1 MTLTSDAK
9 KTILIS
15 VDLSE
20 LRVAVVEEGRTVE
33 ALIERRGQGS
43 LAGNIYKGKI
53 DNVLRGMEAAFVDL
67 GLPRN
72 GFLYVDDVVV
82 PGQDPKTRRRRKID
96 ELLKPGQEVL
106 VQVVKD
112 SMGTKGPRVTMELS
126 IAGRFL
132 VLSPH
137 GEGSGVSRRLPDGE
151 RERLRKLAKSLER
164 EDGGIIVRTA
174 AAGATAEDLE
184 RDLRFLHKMWAQVEA
199 RAKPAKPGSLVYA
212 EADLSLKV
220 IRDLLARN
228 VDEVLVD
235 SERQYR
241 RILGWV
247 RTHAARV
254 RRPDQALHRH
264 GAAVRAPR
272 RRPGDPARPCNRRVD
287 LPSGGY
293 LIFDYAEAFT
303 IIDVNTGRFVGS
315 SGRLEDTITRN
326 NIEAAREVMRQLRL
340 RDIGG
345 IIVIDFIDMASAKN
359 RTEVLNVL
367 QAELEHDRTKTYL
380 VEISPLGLVEM
391 TRQNVTAG
399 VREILTRICPTCGG
413 EGVVL
418 SEQTMAVEAERRL
431 RKLARASGSEAYLVR
446 LNAKVAS
453 GLVGPGGTK
462 LIELENETGKRF
474 TLEPVERM
482 PLSEVDVILE
492 GTRAEVDGS
501 AMPVADG
508 DEITVRISEPH
519 MYNVTDGV
527 ARLDGG
533 YPVVVGGAIG
543 YIGQQHKVR
552 IDRATRTTAYATLLD
567 AKPTAMDT
575 PPEPDDYE
583 LPEFEREVGERL
595 ELEDRRPRSRRKAPA
610 KPPRGGRE
618 GRRRAR
624 MRTRR
629 RPTSR
634 RRRPSRGGARGPS
647 RPPRRPPPRARP
659 PSSRPARSRP
669 RRRAAPNRRRPA
681 TPTWWMRAEGGEEA
695 TANRRRRRGKR
706 GGRGRSKARR
716 GERRR
721 SRARA
726 GGRAGLDPCV
736 RRRRRARPPRRR
748 PPRPRGRA
756 GGPPPGAPR
765 HRPQPPPTRR
775 AIRHRH
781 PRHRLQRPPSRR
793 PCPSPRPR
801 RRATASGPRMSP
813 SAACS
818 EGSSVGRG
826 ALQGPLVPFRGLC
839 TRSLRS
845 AASSTASS
853 RGRSFWST
861 GSRMPPARRSRPS
874 CS

>member
-1 MTLTSDAK
+1 MTLTSNVS

-33 ALIERRGQGS
+33 ALIERRGEGS

-82 PGQDPKTRRRRKID
+82 PGQDPKSRRRRKID

-151 RERLRKLAKSLER
+151 RERLRKLAKSLEA
-164 EDGGIIVRTA
+164 DQGGIIVRTA
-174 AAGATAEDLE
+174 AAGATADDLE

-199 RAKPAKPGSLVYA
+199 RAKPAKAGSLVYA

-228 VDEVLVD
+228 VQEVWVD

-247 RTHAARV
+247 RTTQPEFVDRIKLYSDSVPLFERHGV
-254 RRPDQALHRH
+254 DQAILSTL
-264 GAAVRAPR
+264 
-272 RRPGDPARPCNRRVD
+272 NRRVD

-303 IIDVNTGRFVGS
+303 VIDVNTGRFVGS

-359 RTEVLNVL
+359 RAEVLNVL
-367 QAELEHDRTKTYL
+367 QAELENDRTKTYL

-399 VREILTRICPTCGG
+399 VREILTRTCPTCGG

-431 RKLARASGSEAYLVR
+431 RRIARSSGAEAFLVR
-446 LNAKVAS
+446 MNAKVAS
-453 GLVGPGGTK
+453 GLVGAGGMK
-462 LIELENETGKRF
+462 LLELERETGKHF

-482 PLSEVDVILE
+482 LLSEVDVVRE
-492 GTRAEVDGS
+492 GTRAEIDGDS
-501 AMPVADG
+501 VPFADG
-508 DEITVRISEPH
+508 DERTVKISEPH
-519 MYNVTDGV
+519 MYNITDGV
-527 ARLDGG
+527 ARVDGG

-543 YIGQQHKVR
+543 YVGQQHKVR
-552 IDRATRTTAYATLLD
+552 IDRATRTAAYATLLD
-567 AKPTAMDT
+567 AKPTAIDL
-575 PPEPDDYE
+575 PPEPGDYE
-583 LPEFEREVGERL
+583 LPEFDREVGERL
-595 ELEDRRPRSRRKAPA
+595 ELEQRTRP
-610 KPPRGGRE
+610 
-618 GRRRAR
+618 
-624 MRTRR
+624 RTRR
-629 RPTSR
+629 K
-634 RRRPSRGGARGPS
+634 
-647 RPPRRPPPRARP
+647 
-659 PSSRPARSRP
+659 PAAKPAAAAKATADTTEAESAEAPAEEQAAPKP
-669 RRRAAPNRRRPA
+669 RRRSRAKPAAAKAAAETTAGEATAAADTPA
-681 TPTWWMRAEGGEEA
+681 EAGADGEVADVVDAAEGGEEGA
-695 TANRRRRRGKR
+695 ANRRRRRGKR
-706 GGRGRSKARR
+706 GGRGRSKAATTAD
-716 GERRR
+716 GDAAATAQSDADPGAAPAPEEP
-721 SRARA
+721 SPAAADDAAPAAAPRA
-726 GGRAGLDPCV
+726 
-736 RRRRRARPPRRR
+736 RRRA
-748 PPRPRGRA
+748 
-756 GGPPPGAPR
+756 
-765 HRPQPPPTRR
+765 
-775 AIRHRH
+775 
-781 PRHRLQRPPSRR
+781 
-793 PCPSPRPR
+793 
-801 RRATASGPRMSP
+801 
-813 SAACS
+813 
-818 EGSSVGRG
+818 
-826 ALQGPLVPFRGLC
+826 
-839 TRSLRS
+839 
-845 AASSTASS
+845 
-853 RGRSFWST
+853 
-861 GSRMPPARRSRPS
+861 PARRPAGAAAAAADGEPAPAPEAPAAPEPVPEVVSPPAAPVVAPAAPAGDGAAPPAERKRGLLGKILGG
-874 CS
+874 

>member
-1 MTLTSDAK
+1 MTLTSNVS

-33 ALIERRGQGS
+33 ALIERRGEGS

-82 PGQDPKTRRRRKID
+82 PGQDPKSRRRRKID

-151 RERLRKLAKSLER
+151 RERLRKLAKSLEA
-164 EDGGIIVRTA
+164 DQGGIIVRTA
-174 AAGATAEDLE
+174 AAGATADDLE

-199 RAKPAKPGSLVYA
+199 RAKPAKAGSLVYA

-247 RTHAARV
+247 RTTQPEFVDRIKLYSDSTPLFERYGV
-254 RRPDQALHRH
+254 DQAILSTL
-264 GAAVRAPR
+264 
-272 RRPGDPARPCNRRVD
+272 NKRVD

-303 IIDVNTGRFVGS
+303 VIDVNTGRFVGS

-359 RTEVLNVL
+359 RAEVLKVL
-367 QAELEHDRTKTYL
+367 QAELENDRTKTYL

-399 VREILTRICPTCGG
+399 VREILTRTCPTCGG

-431 RKLARASGSEAYLVR
+431 RRLARSSGAEAFQVR

-453 GLVGPGGTK
+453 GLVGPGGMK
-462 LIELENETGKRF
+462 LLELERETGKFF

-482 PLSEVDVILE
+482 LLSEVDVIRE
-492 GTRAEVDGS
+492 GSRAEVDGDGL
-501 AMPVADG
+501 PFADG
-508 DEITVRISEPH
+508 DERTIKISEPH

-527 ARLDGG
+527 ARIDGG

-543 YIGQQHKVR
+543 YVGQQHKVR
-552 IDRATRTTAYATLLD
+552 IDRATRTAAYATLLD
-567 AKPTAMDT
+567 AKPTAIDL
-575 PPEPDDYE
+575 PPEPGDYE
-583 LPEFEREVGERL
+583 LPEFDREVGERL
-595 ELEDRRPRSRRKAPA
+595 ELEQRTRPRTRRKTPA
-610 KPPRGGRE
+610 KPAAATAATAEADADGKAADETAAAPK
-618 GRRRAR
+618 
-624 MRTRR
+624 
-629 RPTSR
+629 
-634 RRRPSRGGARGPS
+634 
-647 RPPRRPPPRARP
+647 
-659 PSSRPARSRP
+659 P
-669 RRRAAPNRRRPA
+669 RRRTRAKPAAAAAATEAASGDEPA
-681 TPTWWMRAEGGEEA
+681 AAEAGANGSADGVADVVDAAETGDEA
-695 TANRRRRRGKR
+695 AATKRRRRGKR
-706 GGRGRSKARR
+706 GGRGRTRTASAD
-716 GERRR
+716 GDG
-721 SRARA
+721 AA
-726 GGRAGLDPCV
+726 AAQADADPGAAPKPDEPSAASPAADAEPAAAP
-736 RRRRRARPPRRR
+736 RTRRRAPAKRTATAAAATAEPEPA
-748 PPRPRGRA
+748 PAAVPA
-756 GGPPPGAPR
+756 APPPEAATPPADAPAAAAPAADGAQE
-765 HRPQPPPTRR
+765 QPERK
-775 AIRHRH
+775 
-781 PRHRLQRPPSRR
+781 
-793 PCPSPRPR
+793 
-801 RRATASGPRMSP
+801 
-813 SAACS
+813 
-818 EGSSVGRG
+818 
-826 ALQGPLVPFRGLC
+826 RGL
-839 TRSLRS
+839 L
-845 AASSTASS
+845 
-853 RGRSFWST
+853 GKIL
-861 GSRMPPARRSRPS
+861 GG
-874 CS
+874 

>member
-1 MTLTSDAK
+1 MTLISDVT

-33 ALIERRGQGS
+33 ALIERRGEGS

-151 RERLRKLAKSLER
+151 RERLRKLAKSLEA
-164 EDGGIIVRTA
+164 DQGGIIVRTA

-199 RAKPAKPGSLVYA
+199 RAKPAKAGSLVYA

-228 VDEVLVD
+228 VQEVWVD

-247 RTHAARV
+247 RTTQPEFVDRIKLYSDSVPLFERHGV
-254 RRPDQALHRH
+254 DQAILSTL
-264 GAAVRAPR
+264 
-272 RRPGDPARPCNRRVD
+272 NKRVD

-303 IIDVNTGRFVGS
+303 VIDVNTGRFVGS

-359 RTEVLNVL
+359 RAEVLKVL
-367 QAELEHDRTKTYL
+367 QAELENDRTKTYL

-399 VREILTRICPTCGG
+399 VREILTRTCPTCGG

-431 RKLARASGSEAYLVR
+431 RRIARSSGAEAFLVR

-453 GLVGPGGTK
+453 GLVGPGGMK
-462 LIELENETGKRF
+462 LLELERETGKHF

-482 PLSEVDVILE
+482 LLSEVDVVRE
-492 GTRAEVDGS
+492 GTRAEVDGDS
-501 AMPVADG
+501 VPFADG
-508 DEITVRISEPH
+508 DERTVKISEPH

-527 ARLDGG
+527 ARVDGG

-543 YIGQQHKVR
+543 YVGQQHKVR
-552 IDRATRTTAYATLLD
+552 IDRATRTAAYATLLD
-567 AKPTAMDT
+567 AKPTAIDL
-575 PPEPDDYE
+575 PPEPGDYE
-583 LPEFEREVGERL
+583 LPEFDREVGERL
-595 ELEDRRPRSRRKAPA
+595 ELEQRTRPRTRRKTPA
-610 KPPRGGRE
+610 KP
-618 GRRRAR
+618 AA
-624 MRTRR
+624 
-629 RPTSR
+629 
-634 RRRPSRGGARGPS
+634 GAKAKAGT
-647 RPPRRPPPRARP
+647 AEAE
-659 PSSRPARSRP
+659 PAEAPAEEKAAPKP
-669 RRRAAPNRRRPA
+669 RRRSRAKPAAEAAAVETTAGEEPA
-681 TPTWWMRAEGGEEA
+681 AADTAAEPAADGEVADVVDAAAEGGDEA
-695 TANRRRRRGKR
+695 AANRRRRRGKR
-706 GGRGRSKARR
+706 GGRGRSKAATAAN
-716 GERRR
+716 GDAAAQ
-721 SRARA
+721 SDA
-726 GGRAGLDPCV
+726 D
-736 RRRRRARPPRRR
+736 
-748 PPRPRGRA
+748 
-756 GGPPPGAPR
+756 PGAAPA
-765 HRPQPPPTRR
+765 PEE
-775 AIRHRH
+775 
-781 PRHRLQRPPSRR
+781 PSAAAADDAA
-793 PCPSPRPR
+793 PAAPRPR
-801 RRATASGPRMSP
+801 RRA
-813 SAACS
+813 
-818 EGSSVGRG
+818 
-826 ALQGPLVPFRGLC
+826 
-839 TRSLRS
+839 
-845 AASSTASS
+845 
-853 RGRSFWST
+853 
-861 GSRMPPARRSRPS
+861 PARRPAASAAAAADAEPAPAAETPPAPAPEAASPPPQPAAPAASAADGAAPQAERKRGLLGKILGG
-874 CS
+874 

>member
-1 MTLTSDAK
+1 LTLTSNVS

-20 LRVAVVEEGRTVE
+20 LRVAVIEEGRTVE
-33 ALIERRGQGS
+33 ALIERRGEGS

-82 PGQDPKTRRRRKID
+82 PGQDPKSRRRRKID

-151 RERLRKLAKSLER
+151 RERLRKLAKSLEQD
-164 EDGGIIVRTA
+164 DGGIIVRTA

-199 RAKPAKPGSLVYA
+199 RAKPAKAPSLVYA

-228 VDEVLVD
+228 VDEVIVD

-247 RTHAARV
+247 RTTQPEFVDRIKLYSESVPLFERHGV
-254 RRPDQALHRH
+254 DQAILSTL
-264 GAAVRAPR
+264 
-272 RRPGDPARPCNRRVD
+272 NKRVD

-303 IIDVNTGRFVGS
+303 VIDVNTGRFVGS

-359 RTEVLNVL
+359 RAEVLKVL
-367 QAELEHDRTKTYL
+367 QSELEHDRTKTYL

-399 VREILTRICPTCGG
+399 VREILTRTCPTCGG

-431 RKLARASGSEAYLVR
+431 RKMARSSGSDAFLVKM
-446 LNAKVAS
+446 NAKVAS
-453 GLVGPGGTK
+453 GLVGPGGMK
-462 LIELENETGKRF
+462 LLELERETGKHF
-474 TLEPVERM
+474 TLESVERM
-482 PLSEVDVILE
+482 PLSDVELVRE
-492 GTRAEVDGS
+492 GTRIDVDGEGL
-501 AMPVADG
+501 AVKDG
-508 DEITVRISEPH
+508 DEKSVKISEPH
-519 MYNVTDGV
+519 MYNLTDGV

-543 YIGQQHKVR
+543 YVGQQHKVR
-552 IDRATRTTAYATLLD
+552 IDRATRTVAYASLLD
-567 AKPTAMDT
+567 AKPTAIDL
-575 PPEPDDYE
+575 PPEPGDYE
-583 LPEFEREVGERL
+583 LPEFDREVGERL
-595 ELEDRRPRSRRKAPA
+595 ELEQ
-610 KPPRGGRE
+610 
-618 GRRRAR
+618 
-624 MRTRR
+624 RTR
-629 RPTSR
+629 
-634 RRRPSRGGARGPS
+634 
-647 RPPRRPPPRARP
+647 PRARRKTP
-659 PSSRPARSRP
+659 AKTTAAVSSTATDEAADAEPTEEAEKPKP
-669 RRRAAPNRRRPA
+669 RRRSRAKPAAAKAAEA
-681 TPTWWMRAEGGEEA
+681 TAADAAAAGGAAAADTDVVDATAVEGGEE
-695 TANRRRRRGKR
+695 TASKKRRRGKR
-706 GGRGRSKARR
+706 GGRGRSKATAD
-716 GERRR
+716 GAAPAE
-721 SRARA
+721 SEAAPAGADAAPAAPPADGDAPAAPDASADDAAPAAKPRA
-726 GGRAGLDPCV
+726 
-736 RRRRRARPPRRR
+736 RRRAPARKPTKAAAAADAEPA
-748 PPRPRGRA
+748 PDPAPASDPAPAPAPAAAAVDGSDA
-756 GGPPPGAPR
+756 GER
-765 HRPQPPPTRR
+765 K
-775 AIRHRH
+775 
-781 PRHRLQRPPSRR
+781 
-793 PCPSPRPR
+793 
-801 RRATASGPRMSP
+801 
-813 SAACS
+813 
-818 EGSSVGRG
+818 
-826 ALQGPLVPFRGLC
+826 RGL
-839 TRSLRS
+839 L
-845 AASSTASS
+845 
-853 RGRSFWST
+853 GKIL
-861 GSRMPPARRSRPS
+861 GS
-874 CS
+874 

>member
-1 MTLTSDAK
+1 MTLTSNVS

-33 ALIERRGQGS
+33 ALIERRGEGS

-82 PGQDPKTRRRRKID
+82 PGQDPKSRRRRKID

-151 RERLRKLAKSLER
+151 RERLRKLAKSLET
-164 EDGGIIVRTA
+164 EQGGIIVRTA
-174 AAGATAEDLE
+174 AAGATADDLE

-199 RAKPAKPGSLVYA
+199 RAKPAKAGSLVYA

-228 VDEVLVD
+228 VQEVLVD

-247 RTHAARV
+247 RTTQPEFVDRIKLYSDSV
-254 RRPDQALHRH
+254 PLFERYGVDQAILSTL
-264 GAAVRAPR
+264 
-272 RRPGDPARPCNRRVD
+272 NKRVD

-303 IIDVNTGRFVGS
+303 VIDVNTGRFVGS

-359 RTEVLNVL
+359 RAEVLKVL
-367 QAELEHDRTKTYL
+367 QAELENDRTKTYL

-399 VREILTRICPTCGG
+399 VREILTRTCPTCGG

-431 RKLARASGSEAYLVR
+431 RRLARSSGAEAFLVR

-453 GLVGPGGTK
+453 GLVGAGGMK
-462 LIELENETGKRF
+462 LLELERETRKFF

-482 PLSEVDVILE
+482 LLSEVDVIRE
-492 GTRAEVDGS
+492 GSRAEIDGDGL
-501 AMPVADG
+501 PFADG
-508 DEITVRISEPH
+508 DERTVKISEPH
-519 MYNVTDGV
+519 MYNITDGV
-527 ARLDGG
+527 ARVDGG

-543 YIGQQHKVR
+543 YVGQQHKVR
-552 IDRATRTTAYATLLD
+552 IDRATRTVAYATLLD
-567 AKPTAMDT
+567 AKPTAIDL
-575 PPEPDDYE
+575 PPEPGDYE
-583 LPEFEREVGERL
+583 LPEFDREVGERL
-595 ELEDRRPRSRRKAPA
+595 ELEQRTRPRTRRKTPA
-610 KPPRGGRE
+610 KPAAAAAATTEADAAGKAADDATAAPK
-618 GRRRAR
+618 
-624 MRTRR
+624 
-629 RPTSR
+629 
-634 RRRPSRGGARGPS
+634 
-647 RPPRRPPPRARP
+647 
-659 PSSRPARSRP
+659 P
-669 RRRAAPNRRRPA
+669 RRRTRAKPAADTAAAEAAPAEAASADEPA
-681 TPTWWMRAEGGEEA
+681 AADASADAGADGAADVVDAAETGDEA
-695 TANRRRRRGKR
+695 AGTKRRRRGKR
-706 GGRGRSKARR
+706 GGRGRSRTASADAD
-716 GERRR
+716 G
-721 SRARA
+721 STPQADA
-726 GGRAGLDPCV
+726 DPGAAPKPDEPSAAAPAADAEPAAAP
-736 RRRRRARPPRRR
+736 RTRRRAPAKRTATAAAATADPEPA
-748 PPRPRGRA
+748 PAAAPA
-756 GGPPPGAPR
+756 APPPEVVSPPAEPPAAAAPAADGAQ
-765 HRPQPPPTRR
+765 PQ
-775 AIRHRH
+775 
-781 PRHRLQRPPSRR
+781 
-793 PCPSPRPR
+793 
-801 RRATASGPRMSP
+801 
-813 SAACS
+813 S
-818 EGSSVGRG
+818 ERK
-826 ALQGPLVPFRGLC
+826 RGL
-839 TRSLRS
+839 L
-845 AASSTASS
+845 
-853 RGRSFWST
+853 GKIL
-861 GSRMPPARRSRPS
+861 GG
-874 CS
+874 

>member
-82 PGQDPKTRRRRKID
+82 PGQDSKTRRRRKID

-199 RAKPAKPGSLVYA
+199 RAKPAKAGSLVYA

-247 RTHAARV
+247 RTTQPEFVERIKLYTDPV
-254 RRPDQALHRH
+254 PLFERYGVDQAILSTL
-264 GAAVRAPR
+264 
-272 RRPGDPARPCNRRVD
+272 NRRVD

-303 IIDVNTGRFVGS
+303 VIDVNTGRFVGS

-399 VREILTRICPTCGG
+399 VREILTRTCPTCGG

-431 RKLARASGSEAYLVR
+431 RKLARASGSDAYLVR

-462 LIELENETGKRF
+462 LIELEKETGKRF

-482 PLSEVDVILE
+482 PLSEIDVILE

-501 AMPVADG
+501 AMPVEDN
-508 DEITVRISEPH
+508 DELTVRISEPH

-595 ELEDRRPRSRRKAPA
+595 ELEDRRPRSRRKTPA
-610 KPPRGGRE
+610 KPRARRDRGGHRGE
-618 GRRRAR
+618 GCGCGRRD
-624 MRTRR
+624 
-629 RPTSR
+629 
-634 RRRPSRGGARGPS
+634 RGGAPK
-647 RPPRRPPPRARP
+647 
-659 PSSRPARSRP
+659 P
-669 RRRAAPNRRRPA
+669 RRRSRAKPAAEPA
-681 TPTWWMRAEGGEEA
+681 AADGPAGEEPSAQEGIAEPGENGDGDVVDAAAEGGEEA

-706 GGRGRSKARR
+706 GGRGRSKAAAADGDGAAPQRW
-716 GERRR
+716 
-721 SRARA
+721 RA
-726 GGRAGLDPCV
+726 GGDPPA
-736 RRRRRARPPRRR
+736 RTTATARPPR
-748 PPRPRGRA
+748 G
-756 GGPPPGAPR
+756 
-765 HRPQPPPTRR
+765 
-775 AIRHRH
+775 H
-781 PRHRLQRPPSRR
+781 PAAA
-793 PCPSPRPR
+793 PRPR
-801 RRATASGPRMSP
+801 RRA
-813 SAACS
+813 
-818 EGSSVGRG
+818 
-826 ALQGPLVPFRGLC
+826 
-839 TRSLRS
+839 
-845 AASSTASS
+845 
-853 RGRSFWST
+853 
-861 GSRMPPARRSRPS
+861 PARRTAASAAAAADSEGDQAPAAPPPPPTTPAPTPASAPAPAPQSDGERPGS
-874 CS
+874 EPKRGLLGRLLGG

>member
-1 MTLTSDAK
+1 MTLTSNVS

-33 ALIERRGQGS
+33 ALIERRGEGS

-151 RERLRKLAKSLER
+151 RERLRKLAKSLEA
-164 EDGGIIVRTA
+164 DQGGIIVRTA
-174 AAGATAEDLE
+174 AAGATADDLE

-199 RAKPAKPGSLVYA
+199 RAKPAKAGSLVYA

-228 VDEVLVD
+228 VQEVWVD

-247 RTHAARV
+247 RTTQPEFVDRIKLYSDSVPLFERHGV
-254 RRPDQALHRH
+254 DQAILSTL
-264 GAAVRAPR
+264 
-272 RRPGDPARPCNRRVD
+272 NKRVD

-303 IIDVNTGRFVGS
+303 VIDVNTGRFVGS

-359 RTEVLNVL
+359 RAEVLKVL
-367 QAELEHDRTKTYL
+367 QAELENDRTKTYL

-399 VREILTRICPTCGG
+399 VREILTRTCPTCGG

-431 RKLARASGSEAYLVR
+431 RRIARSSGAEAFQVR

-453 GLVGPGGTK
+453 GLVGPGGMK
-462 LIELENETGKRF
+462 LLELERETGKHF

-482 PLSEVDVILE
+482 LLSEVDVVRE
-492 GTRAEVDGS
+492 GTRAEVDGDS
-501 AMPVADG
+501 VPFADG
-508 DEITVRISEPH
+508 DERTVKISEPH

-527 ARLDGG
+527 ARVDGG

-543 YIGQQHKVR
+543 YVGQQHKVR

-567 AKPTAMDT
+567 AKPTAIDL
-575 PPEPDDYE
+575 PPEPGDYE
-583 LPEFEREVGERL
+583 LPEFDREVGERL
-595 ELEDRRPRSRRKAPA
+595 ELEQRTRPRTRRKTPA
-610 KPPRGGRE
+610 KP
-618 GRRRAR
+618 AA
-624 MRTRR
+624 
-629 RPTSR
+629 
-634 RRRPSRGGARGPS
+634 GAKAKTATAEAES
-647 RPPRRPPPRARP
+647 ADA
-659 PSSRPARSRP
+659 PADEKAAAPKP
-669 RRRAAPNRRRPA
+669 RRRSRAKPAAEPPRPRRRPA
-681 TPTWWMRAEGGEEA
+681 TSRWQPRQADGEVADVVDAAAEGGDEA
-695 TANRRRRRGKR
+695 AANRRRRRGKR
-706 GGRGRSKARR
+706 GGRGRSKAATAAD
-716 GERRR
+716 GDAAAQ
-721 SRARA
+721 SDA
-726 GGRAGLDPCV
+726 D
-736 RRRRRARPPRRR
+736 
-748 PPRPRGRA
+748 
-756 GGPPPGAPR
+756 PGAAPA
-765 HRPQPPPTRR
+765 PEE
-775 AIRHRH
+775 
-781 PRHRLQRPPSRR
+781 PSAAAADDAA
-793 PCPSPRPR
+793 PAAPRPR
-801 RRATASGPRMSP
+801 RRAAARRPAGAAAAAADAEPAPAPESTAPAP
-813 SAACS
+813 APEAAPPPP
-818 EGSSVGRG
+818 EPVAPAATTADG
-826 ALQGPLVPFRGLC
+826 AAPQAERKRGL
-839 TRSLRS
+839 L
-845 AASSTASS
+845 
-853 RGRSFWST
+853 GKIL
-861 GSRMPPARRSRPS
+861 GG
-874 CS
+874 

>member
-1 MTLTSDAK
+1 LTLTSNVS

-20 LRVAVVEEGRTVE
+20 LRVAVIEEGRTVE
-33 ALIERRGQGS
+33 ALIERRGEGS

-82 PGQDPKTRRRRKID
+82 PGQDPKSRRRRKID

-151 RERLRKLAKSLER
+151 RERLRKLAKSLEQD
-164 EDGGIIVRTA
+164 DGGIIVRTA

-199 RAKPAKPGSLVYA
+199 RAKPAKAPSLVYA

-228 VDEVLVD
+228 VDEVIVD

-247 RTHAARV
+247 RTTQPEFVDRIKLYSDSVPLFERHGV
-254 RRPDQALHRH
+254 DQAILSTL
-264 GAAVRAPR
+264 
-272 RRPGDPARPCNRRVD
+272 NKRVD

-303 IIDVNTGRFVGS
+303 VIDVNTGRFVGS

-359 RTEVLNVL
+359 RAEVLKVL
-367 QAELEHDRTKTYL
+367 QSELEHDRTKTYL

-399 VREILTRICPTCGG
+399 VREILTRTCPTCGG

-431 RKLARASGSEAYLVR
+431 RKMARSSGSDAFLVKM
-446 LNAKVAS
+446 NAKVAS
-453 GLVGPGGTK
+453 GLVGPGGMK
-462 LIELENETGKRF
+462 LLELERETGKHF
-474 TLEPVERM
+474 TLESVERM
-482 PLSEVDVILE
+482 PLSDVELVRE
-492 GTRAEVDGS
+492 GTRIDVDGEGL
-501 AMPVADG
+501 AVKDG
-508 DEITVRISEPH
+508 DEKSVKISEPH
-519 MYNVTDGV
+519 MYNLTDGV

-543 YIGQQHKVR
+543 YVGQQHKVR
-552 IDRATRTTAYATLLD
+552 IDRATRTVAYASLLD
-567 AKPTAMDT
+567 AKPTAIDL
-575 PPEPDDYE
+575 PPEPGDYE
-583 LPEFEREVGERL
+583 LPEFDREVGERL
-595 ELEDRRPRSRRKAPA
+595 ELEQRTRPRSRRKTPA
-610 KPPRGGRE
+610 KTT
-618 GRRRAR
+618 A
-624 MRTRR
+624 
-629 RPTSR
+629 
-634 RRRPSRGGARGPS
+634 AV
-647 RPPRRPPPRARP
+647 
-659 PSSRPARSRP
+659 SSTATDEAADAETADEAAADKPKP
-669 RRRAAPNRRRPA
+669 RRRSRAKSATAKAADAKAEEAAAEDGAAADADVVDA
-681 TPTWWMRAEGGEEA
+681 TAVEGGEETA
-695 TANRRRRRGKR
+695 TKKRRRGKR
-706 GGRGRSKARR
+706 GGRGRSKATAAASADGAAPADADAAPTAPPADGDAPAASDAPADDTAPAPKPRT
-716 GERRR
+716 
-721 SRARA
+721 
-726 GGRAGLDPCV
+726 
-736 RRRRRARPPRRR
+736 RRRAPAKKTTKAAAAADAEPA
-748 PPRPRGRA
+748 PDPAPAPAPAAVAADGDGGEA
-756 GGPPPGAPR
+756 GER
-765 HRPQPPPTRR
+765 K
-775 AIRHRH
+775 
-781 PRHRLQRPPSRR
+781 
-793 PCPSPRPR
+793 
-801 RRATASGPRMSP
+801 
-813 SAACS
+813 
-818 EGSSVGRG
+818 
-826 ALQGPLVPFRGLC
+826 RGL
-839 TRSLRS
+839 L
-845 AASSTASS
+845 
-853 RGRSFWST
+853 GKIL
-861 GSRMPPARRSRPS
+861 GS
-874 CS
+874 

>member
-1 MTLTSDAK
+1 LTLISDVT

-33 ALIERRGQGS
+33 ALIERRGEGS

-151 RERLRKLAKSLER
+151 RERLRKLAKSLEA
-164 EDGGIIVRTA
+164 DQGGIIVRTA

-199 RAKPAKPGSLVYA
+199 RAKPAKAGSLVYA

-228 VDEVLVD
+228 VQEVWVD

-247 RTHAARV
+247 RTTQPEFVDRIKLYSDSVPLFERHGV
-254 RRPDQALHRH
+254 DQAILSTL
-264 GAAVRAPR
+264 
-272 RRPGDPARPCNRRVD
+272 NKRVD

-303 IIDVNTGRFVGS
+303 VIDVNTGRFVGS

-359 RTEVLNVL
+359 RAEVLKVL
-367 QAELEHDRTKTYL
+367 QAELENDRTKTYL

-399 VREILTRICPTCGG
+399 VREILTRTCPTCGG

-431 RKLARASGSEAYLVR
+431 RRIARSSGADAFLVR

-453 GLVGPGGTK
+453 GLVGPGGMK
-462 LIELENETGKRF
+462 LLELERETGKHF

-482 PLSEVDVILE
+482 LLSEVDVVRE
-492 GTRAEVDGS
+492 GTRAEVDGDS
-501 AMPVADG
+501 VPFADG
-508 DEITVRISEPH
+508 DERTVKISEPH

-527 ARLDGG
+527 ARVDGG

-543 YIGQQHKVR
+543 YVGQQHKVR

-567 AKPTAMDT
+567 AKPTAIDL
-575 PPEPDDYE
+575 PPEPGDYE
-583 LPEFEREVGERL
+583 LPEFDREVGDRL
-595 ELEDRRPRSRRKAPA
+595 ELEQRTRP
-610 KPPRGGRE
+610 
-618 GRRRAR
+618 
-624 MRTRR
+624 RTRR
-629 RPTSR
+629 KTAAKPAA
-634 RRRPSRGGARGPS
+634 GAK
-647 RPPRRPPPRARP
+647 AKAATAEAE
-659 PSSRPARSRP
+659 PAEAAADEKAAPKP
-669 RRRAAPNRRRPA
+669 RRRSRAKPAAESAAAETAAGEEPTAADVPA
-681 TPTWWMRAEGGEEA
+681 EPPADGEVADVVDAAAEGGDEA
-695 TANRRRRRGKR
+695 AANRRRRRGKR
-706 GGRGRSKARR
+706 GGRGRSKAAAAAN
-716 GERRR
+716 GDAAPQVQ
-721 SRARA
+721 SDA
-726 GGRAGLDPCV
+726 D
-736 RRRRRARPPRRR
+736 
-748 PPRPRGRA
+748 
-756 GGPPPGAPR
+756 PGAAPA
-765 HRPQPPPTRR
+765 PEEPATAAADDAAP
-775 AIRHRH
+775 AA
-781 PRHRLQRPPSRR
+781 
-793 PCPSPRPR
+793 PRPR
-801 RRATASGPRMSP
+801 RRA
-813 SAACS
+813 
-818 EGSSVGRG
+818 
-826 ALQGPLVPFRGLC
+826 
-839 TRSLRS
+839 
-845 AASSTASS
+845 
-853 RGRSFWST
+853 
-861 GSRMPPARRSRPS
+861 PARRPAASAAAAADAEPAPAPDTPAVAPAPAPAAASPPAEPAAPAAPAADGAAPQAERKRGLLGKILGG
-874 CS
+874 